1 MALLKDRKSP
11 KEEANM
17 DQLIMQIDEIIQR
30 RQDELFNRLSSVLS
44 QPLSPPDRNDPPD
57 RWPVDLAVRE
67 ATVPDSDSP
76 DPLDPLHALLHE
88 ARLEDSDAKMRTSLH
103 VEASEQKTEESRGR
117 KVKKKRWQV
126 NSIPLLEEEDYEVL
140 ADERSRRR
148 AARTAHPDE
157 TETKHVHH
165 EPKTWSY
172 KLAKW
177 VISKHFE
184 GVFAAVIFSNSI
196 FLGISLEFEAGNIGK
211 DMPVVF
217 KVFDLAYLALFL
229 IELLLKIWVDGRN
242 FFCAKDRTLMFWNYL
257 DLTIVCTS
265 LVEVV
270 FDILLLA
277 QTGDN
282 DNRIVPTNLIRVI
295 RIVRILRVMRVIKV
309 VKFISGLTSLI
320 SSILST
326 LKSLL
331 WSLLLLLMVMYVFG
345 ILFTDNAI
353 GFITLQGVETMHIA
367 GSVEADLMKHFGSLH
382 SSMHT
387 LFRSVTGGVDWGNMA
402 ELLVHINW
410 FWGYV
415 LTGYIAF
422 SYFTVLNVMTA
433 VFCKRAIES
442 AEQDEQ
448 NIMQRFHDDQRRLK
462 RRIEQLFHIF
472 DGLEEDGAITLCE
485 LESFFDQDEVRAI
498 FQSLDLSA
506 RDSWTLF
513 KLLDEEGNGDINLME
528 FMDGCLR
535 LRGPAK
541 ALDIACVMDESRRIK
556 RKVILADQRLKHLE
570 SNVAALRLDWKQV
583 SDQQKGVQGATQQ
596 DKRMAPDR
604 EFDLPYDIGPHVD
617 FDVHPQIILPGVL
630 LT

>member
-1 MALLKDRKSP
+1 
-11 KEEANM
+11 
-17 DQLIMQIDEIIQR
+17 
-30 RQDELFNRLSSVLS
+30 
-44 QPLSPPDRNDPPD
+44 
-57 RWPVDLAVRE
+57 
-67 ATVPDSDSP
+67 
-76 DPLDPLHALLHE
+76 
-88 ARLEDSDAKMRTSLH
+88 
-103 VEASEQKTEESRGR
+103 
-117 KVKKKRWQV
+117 
-126 NSIPLLEEEDYEVL
+126 
-140 ADERSRRR
+140 
-148 AARTAHPDE
+148 
-157 TETKHVHH
+157 
-165 EPKTWSY
+165 
-172 KLAKW
+172 
-177 VISKHFE
+177 
-184 GVFAAVIFSNSI
+184 
-196 FLGISLEFEAGNIGK
+196 
-211 DMPVVF
+211 MPVVF

-422 SYFTVLNVMTA
+422 SYFTVLNVMTDAWISAVLAFFILNIRPFPGQPAKA

-485 LESFFDQDEVRAI
+485 LEMLGGR
-498 FQSLDLSA
+498 
-506 RDSWTLF
+506 
-513 KLLDEEGNGDINLME
+513 
-528 FMDGCLR
+528 
-535 LRGPAK
+535 
-541 ALDIACVMDESRRIK
+541 
-556 RKVILADQRLKHLE
+556 
-570 SNVAALRLDWKQV
+570 
-583 SDQQKGVQGATQQ
+583 
-596 DKRMAPDR
+596 
-604 EFDLPYDIGPHVD
+604 
-617 FDVHPQIILPGVL
+617 
-630 LT
+630 